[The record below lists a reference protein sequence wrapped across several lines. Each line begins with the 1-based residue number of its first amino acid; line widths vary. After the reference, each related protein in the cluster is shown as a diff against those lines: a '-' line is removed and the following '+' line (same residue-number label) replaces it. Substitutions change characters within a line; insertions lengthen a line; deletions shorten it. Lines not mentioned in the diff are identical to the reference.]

1 MEPRASTP
9 DPLAFGGDVDPV
21 AEGTEARDE
30 AEAEGATEAEPG
42 GPSGSTAGR
51 IARARRSA
59 EELERRARTGF
70 DHARERH
77 ASVRLVVHAFES
89 DRRRA
94 GGLLAGGLAY
104 KVFLWQIPLVL
115 FLVSAFGL
123 VVELA
128 GDDPAELA
136 RQTGM
141 TAAFAS
147 AIAQAVAASGSARW
161 WLMLLGASLTIWAG
175 RGVYRGLRL
184 VSELAWDARA
194 PKGNSLK
201 GSLAVTGI
209 GLLAIAMQVF
219 LPKAS
224 SSLGVPGVVAFIL
237 GLFLASWLSL
247 WMLVLLPRADAPW
260 PAVVPGAILF
270 GVGIRLLGLA
280 TSTYFAVRL
289 DRTSDLYGALGIA
302 IVMML
307 YLFVLARLFVASQF
321 LNATLYLRRNRAVD
335 ADT

>member
-1 MEPRASTP
+1 MGQEA
-9 DPLAFGGDVDPV
+9 AGD
-21 AEGTEARDE
+21 
-30 AEAEGATEAEPG
+30 
-42 GPSGSTAGR
+42 PSGSSVGR

-59 EELERRARTGF
+59 EELEQRARTEF
-70 DHARERH
+70 EHARERH
-77 ASVRLVVHAFES
+77 ASVRLVVQAFES

-123 VVELA
+123 VVDLA
-128 GDDPAELA
+128 GEDPADIA

-141 TAAFAS
+141 TGALAS
-147 AIAQAVAASGSARW
+147 AIAKAVEASASARW
-161 WLMLLGASLTIWAG
+161 WLMILGALVTIWAG
-175 RGVYRGLRL
+175 RGVYRGVRL

-194 PKGNSLK
+194 PKGNSLR

-209 GLLAIAMQVF
+209 GLLAIAMQVL
-219 LPKAS
+219 LPKAVS
-224 SSLGVPGVVAFIL
+224 GLDVPWVVTFL
-237 GLFLASWLSL
+237 VGLLLASALSL
-247 WMLVLLPRADAPW
+247 WVLSLLPRADAPW
-260 PAVVPGAILF
+260 PALLPGAILF

-280 TSTYFAVRL
+280 ASTYFAFRL

-307 YLFVLARLFVASQF
+307 YLFVLARLFVAAQF
-321 LNATLYLRRNRAVD
+321 LNATLYRRRQHAVD
-335 ADT
+335 AEG